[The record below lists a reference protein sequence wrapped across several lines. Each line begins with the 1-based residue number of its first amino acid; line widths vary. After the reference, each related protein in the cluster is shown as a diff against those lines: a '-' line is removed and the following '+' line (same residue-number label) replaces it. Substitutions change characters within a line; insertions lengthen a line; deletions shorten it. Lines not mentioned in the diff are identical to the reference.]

1 MAYISRKIKMTYKNK
16 LKAVI
21 LLAAATLV
29 AAFAVGGLLS
39 GGAYADT
46 KNLYADSYR
55 NQLAYSAAEGW
66 NNDPNGLLYVN
77 GVYHMYYQYTWDGS
91 KTQTYWDH
99 MSWGHATSTD
109 LVHWQE
115 QPVAIP
121 AYQTGDDGNYYAMM
135 FSGSAV
141 YDEYNTSG
149 LFNTDSSGKVLAG
162 QGIVAILT
170 QPLDEAGGQRQILAY
185 SKDGGQSFSIS
196 REIIAA
202 SADGGLGDG
211 EFRDPKVFWN
221 ERLGKWLM
229 AVGGGSVR
237 MYSSDNL
244 FDWQYLGETGFSG
257 ECPDISRFVVNG
269 EEKYVLIISP
279 EDKAKSHEYNG
290 TNRADTYYPAEYYVV
305 GDLDKNGLF
314 VSSDSVH
321 RLSEGID
328 CYAFQSFNNAPDG
341 KVYGVSWAA
350 SWKTVGEYESIRAT
364 YNGGM
369 TVVCELNLVEKD
381 GEYVLTRTPVDG
393 YTQLRT
399 TALKKFSGTLRAGEN
414 ALDGASADVA
424 DIEAELDFSDSTATY
439 AQLNLRVSNEERIV
453 IKYDKTSQTLTLD
466 RSQSSLL
473 AEDLTYYAVEYSR
486 IVQLKD
492 NKLTLRILLDRAFIS
507 VFANDGEASFFSVVF
522 PSAISKSMRLVSD
535 GNLSVD
541 AAVYAVEGIFGEVRT
556 NDELILTTDKIDTVV
571 GATNAVIASSY
582 AGGFDYSN
590 VKFTIEEGAS
600 FIRLTNLGG
609 TAYITA
615 LAKGYA
621 RVRVSYG
628 GLSKTI
634 DIYIY
639 NNGFNSDV
647 EYTTRVGGFSYLR
660 EDGLFF
666 AVGTSDAFY
675 FSKMYGESI
684 IYSATFTKSTAES
697 QAGGL
702 VFGVSDNLSSYFVAT
717 VDFKDNKVKLWQAGI
732 GDLQTADYD
741 FNRYDSVKLTLC
753 VSGERAEIY
762 VNNDVSAAVVYTI
775 DGYGGGGVGLNVYN
789 AEMLINDVV
798 FIDVNA
804 GDGLYYFGDSE
815 VTKVV
820 NVTDGSYRL
829 QSSEYTLT
837 DGYLT
842 FSAQYLETL
851 EAGREYTFRVVT
863 KQGDFDVT
871 VKTDFTS
878 AALIADSEAYQRG
891 DDIALSLSEV
901 VDVYKIEL
909 DGKECDFSLSGNI
922 IYLSSEVTAQLISGE
937 HTLTAYTSQG
947 RPTVQITIN
956 GLSDSIW
963 TEIEE
968 ISYVFFFIDMSIF
981 GALIL
986 AYVVFII
993 IKKVRITKN

>member
-1 MAYISRKIKMTYKNK
+1 MTYKIK

-29 AAFAVGGLLS
+29 AAFAVGGLLC
-39 GGAYADT
+39 GGASADAVS
-46 KNLYADSYR
+46 LYADSYR

-91 KTQTYWDH
+91 NTQTYWDH
-99 MSWGHATSTD
+99 MSWGHATSSD

-121 AYQTGDDGNYYAMM
+121 AYQTGDDDNYYAMM

-149 LFNTDSSGKVLAG
+149 LFDTDASGKALEG

-196 REIIAA
+196 REIIGA
-202 SADGGLGDG
+202 SSDGGLGDG

-221 ERLGKWLM
+221 ESLGKWLM

-244 FDWQYLGETGFSG
+244 FDWQYLGETGFWG
-257 ECPDISRFVVNG
+257 ECPDISRFTVDG

-290 TNRADTYYPAEYYVV
+290 TNRADAYYPAEYYVV
-305 GDLDKNGLF
+305 GDLDENGLF

-328 CYAFQSFNNAPDG
+328 SYAFQSFNNSPDG
-341 KVYGVSWAA
+341 KVYGISWAA
-350 SWKTVGEYESIRAT
+350 SWKTVGEYEAYRGS

-369 TVVCELNLVEKD
+369 TVACELNLIEKD
-381 GEYVLTRTPVDG
+381 GEYVLTRTPVEG
-393 YTQLRT
+393 YSQLRT
-399 TALKKFSGTLRAGEN
+399 AALKEYDGRLGAGEN
-414 ALDGASADVA
+414 ALDGASADIA
-424 DIEAELDFSDSTATY
+424 DIEAVLDFSDSTATY
-439 AQLNLRVSNEERIV
+439 AQLELRVSDAEKIV
-453 IKYDKTSQTLTLD
+453 IKYDRTSQTLTLD

-473 AEDLTYYAVEYSR
+473 AADSAYYSVEYSKNLP
-486 IVQLKD
+486 LKD
-492 NKLTLRILLDRAFIS
+492 NKLSLRILLDRAFIS
-507 VFANDGEASFFSVVF
+507 VFANDGEASFFSAVF
-522 PSAISKSMRLVSD
+522 PSSISKSMRLLSD
-535 GNLSVD
+535 GDLTVD
-541 AAVYAVEGIFGEVRT
+541 AVVYAVEGIFGEVNT
-556 NDELILTTDKIDTVV
+556 IDELILTTDKIDTVA

-582 AGGFDYSN
+582 ASGFDYSN
-590 VKFTIEEGAS
+590 VNFTVEEGGDHIS
-600 FIRLTNLGG
+600 LTRSDGI
-609 TAYITA
+609 AYITA
-615 LAKGYA
+615 LSKGYA

-628 GLSKTI
+628 VFSKTI
-634 DIYIY
+634 DIFIY
-639 NNGFNSDV
+639 NNGFKSDV

-660 EDGLFF
+660 EDGLYF

-675 FSKMYGESI
+675 FSKTYGESI
-684 IYSATFTKSTAES
+684 IYSATIGKANDGS

-702 VFGVSDNLSSYFVAT
+702 VFGVSDNLSDYFVAT
-717 VDFKDNKVKLWQAGI
+717 VDFKDNKVKLWRSGV
-732 GDLQTADYD
+732 GDLRTADRD
-741 FNRYDSVKLTLC
+741 FSNCDSVRLTLI

-762 VNNDVSAAVVYTI
+762 VNDDVCAAVVYTL
-775 DGYGGGGVGLNVYN
+775 DGYVGGTVGVNVYN
-789 AEMLINDVV
+789 AEMLFNDVV
-798 FIDVNA
+798 FVNVNV
-804 GDGLYYFGDSE
+804 GDGSYYFGDSQII
-815 VTKVV
+815 KVV
-820 NVTDGSYRL
+820 NVSDGSYRL
-829 QSSEYTLT
+829 QSGEYALT
-837 DGYLT
+837 NGYLT
-842 FSAQYLETL
+842 FGTQYLESL

-863 KQGDFDVT
+863 NRGDFDVT
-871 VKTDFTS
+871 LKTDFIS
-878 AALIADSEAYQRG
+878 ATLTADSEAYQRG
-891 DDIALSLSEV
+891 DRIALTLSEGV
-901 VDVYKIEL
+901 EVYKIEL
-909 DGKECDFSLSGNI
+909 DGEECDFSLSGNI
-922 IYLSSEVTAQLISGE
+922 IYLSSEVTEQMIGGE

-947 RPTVQITIN
+947 RPSVQITLK

-963 TEIEE
+963 SEIEE

-981 GALIL
+981 GALVL

-993 IKKVRITKN
+993 IKKVRKTKN